1 MLAIESNGVIA
12 LRLLK
17 LAGGGAEA
25 RYESHLMLS
34 EKIIAAFEAGANLMA
49 GATAADVINRY
60 ENTSLL
66 TQAAWHE
73 W

>member
-17 LAGGGAEA
+17 QAGGGAEA
-25 RYESHLMLS
+25 RYESHLMVS

-49 GATAADVINRY
+49 GAIAADVINRY
-60 ENTSLL
+60 REHV
-66 TQAAWHE
+66 AANAGRLA
-73 W
+73 

>member
-25 RYESHLMLS
+25 RYESHLMVS

-49 GATAADVINRY
+49 GAIAADVINRY
-60 ENTSLL
+60 REHV
-66 TQAAWHE
+66 AANAGRLA
-73 W
+73 